1 MFTLERQTAILEYLK
16 VNKSASISDLSKRFF
31 IGEATI
37 RRDLDK
43 LEKQKLVKR
52 TYGGA
57 VLVEGLNIEIPI
69 SVREKEQALAK
80 DIIGRRAAELVNDGD
95 IIIMDSSTTTYYM
108 IPYLKSKSDIT
119 IITNGVK
126 TATSLGN
133 TLHTRVYCTGG
144 KLRENSL
151 SLVGQGA
158 KDYIKNF
165 SAQKLFFSCRGIT
178 PDNGAMDN
186 SEEEAELRKVMMG
199 CAEGIILLCDS
210 SKLNKK
216 AFYRICGLDSLHHI
230 VTDKE
235 PSADILAALTS
246 GGIKVLVG

>member
-1 MFTLERQTAILEYLK
+1 MFTLERQNQIYEFIKT
-16 VNKSASISDLSKRFF
+16 NKSASITELSKIFF
-31 IGEATI
+31 ISEATI

-43 LEKQKLVKR
+43 LEKQNLIKR

-69 SVREKEQALAK
+69 SVREKEQAFEK
-80 DIIGRRAAELVNDGD
+80 DKIGRLAASFVNDGD
-95 IIIMDSSTTTYYM
+95 IIIMDSSTTTYAM
-108 IPYLKSKSDIT
+108 IPYLKSKVDIT

-158 KDYIKNF
+158 QDYIRNF

-178 PDNGAMDN
+178 VQNGAMDN
-186 SEEEAELRKVMMG
+186 SEEEAILRKIMME
-199 CAEGIILLCDS
+199 CADRIYLLCDS
-210 SKLNKK
+210 SKLGKK
-216 AFYRICGLDSLHHI
+216 AFYKICDLSSLDCI
-230 VTDKE
+230 VTNNQPE
-235 PSADILAALTS
+235 PEMLQSIVS
-246 GGIKVLVG
+246 NGIEVIW

>member
-1 MFTLERQTAILEYLK
+1 MSTLERQNQILDYLK
-16 VNKSASISDLSKRFF
+16 QEKSASITELSKQFF

-43 LEKQKLVKR
+43 LEKQNLIKR

-69 SVREKEQALAK
+69 NVREREQAVSK
-80 DIIGRRAAELVNDGD
+80 DKIGRLAAELVHDGD
-95 IIIMDSSTTTYYM
+95 SIIMDSSTTTYSM
-108 IPYLKSKSDIT
+108 IPYLKTKTDIT

-133 TLHTRVYCTGG
+133 TLHTRVYCSGG

-158 KDYIKNF
+158 RDYIKNF
-165 SAQKLFFSCRGIT
+165 QAQKLFFSCRGIT
-178 PDNGAMDN
+178 VQNGAMDN
-186 SEEEAELRKVMMG
+186 SEEEAELRNIMMD
-199 CAEGIILLCDS
+199 CAEQVILLCDS
-210 SKLNKK
+210 SKFCQK
-216 AFYRICGLDSLHHI
+216 AFYKICNLSRLNCI
-230 VTDKE
+230 ITDLCPPPE
-235 PSADILAALTS
+235 MMQVLTS
-246 GGIKVLVG
+246 NGIEVLW